1 MKRRHSQIRLDNDP
15 AGTPAYKQIADQL
28 RTLIIEGA
36 LNPGDFLPPVRRLA
50 LELGVH
56 FNTIAQA
63 YRTLSQ
69 EGLLEITRGHRA
81 VVVER
86 NLPKRA
92 DPQVAEKFRQ
102 KIRELIAVVRAR
114 GLNVRQIAGELKIIA
129 DGLENQ

>member
-1 MKRRHSQIRLDNDP
+1 MVYSVPVQSTPNMRKTRHSQIRLDNDP
-15 AGTPAYKQIADQL
+15 AGTAAYKQIADQL

-63 YRTLSQ
+63 YRTLAQ

-81 VVVER
+81 AVVER

-92 DPQVAEKFRQ
+92 D
-102 KIRELIAVVRAR
+102 
-114 GLNVRQIAGELKIIA
+114 
-129 DGLENQ
+129 